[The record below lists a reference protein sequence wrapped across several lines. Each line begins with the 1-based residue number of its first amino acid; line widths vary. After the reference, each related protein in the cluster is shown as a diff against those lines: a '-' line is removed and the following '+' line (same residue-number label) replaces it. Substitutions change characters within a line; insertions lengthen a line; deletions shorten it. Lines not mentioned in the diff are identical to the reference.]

1 MLINQ
6 YIFLVPS
13 RCDNILH
20 EMNKP
25 LPITPD
31 GVLEDCLSLAFEPVA
46 VKSSVV
52 LSGLCLTEPEGNP
65 EKIFATSGFLDG
77 TGRELPKET

>member
-1 MLINQ
+1 
-6 YIFLVPS
+6 
-13 RCDNILH
+13 
-20 EMNKP
+20 MNKP
-25 LPITPD
+25 LPMPPVGI
-31 GVLEDCLSLAFEPVA
+31 LEDGLPLSFEPVA

-65 EKIFATSGFLDG
+65 GKIFATSGFLDG